1 MYWELP
7 PYVVFGFV
15 IPRSV
20 QQVIPI
26 ETIWSDGIFKIG
38 RNKFAR
44 TYKFTDINY
53 AVASKV
59 DKSTSSNSMVQE
71 KYVTVSCYK
80 KTIEEAR
87 TYFARVTTELNSHF
101 ARLGSKCAEVNGED
115 KLRILHDFYRTG
127 EESGFHFDI
136 QESMRKGH
144 SFKDYICPDTFE
156 FEKDYFRM
164 GERYGRVLFLREYAS
179 YIKDDMIAEL
189 TDMNR
194 NLMLSI
200 DVIPV
205 PTDEAVQEVEK
216 RLLGVETN
224 ITNWQRRQNAN
235 NNFSAVIPY
244 DLEQQRNTSKYLHR
258 TDGIYHKCRCRL

>member
-15 IPRSV
+15 ISRSV

-87 TYFARVTTELNSHF
+87 TYF
-101 ARLGSKCAEVNGED
+101 
-115 KLRILHDFYRTG
+115 
-127 EESGFHFDI
+127 HFDI

-164 GERYGRVLFLREYAS
+164 GDRYGRVLFLREYAS
-179 YIKDDMIAEL
+179 YIKDDIPFV
-189 TDMNR
+189 NR
-194 NLMLSI
+194 F
-200 DVIPV
+200 P
-205 PTDEAVQEVEK
+205 
-216 RLLGVETN
+216 TN
-224 ITNWQRRQNAN
+224 I
-235 NNFSAVIPY
+235 
-244 DLEQQRNTSKYLHR
+244 
-258 TDGIYHKCRCRL
+258 RLYELMTAKPGEDSVNRGRM

>member
-1 MYWELP
+1 MIKTLSNIFKQDKEK
-7 PYVVFGFV
+7 FV

-59 DKSTSSNSMVQE
+59 DKETMFLEYMDLLNSFDCGGTTKITINNRRLNKVDFEKAILIPMQEDGLDLYRKEYNNMLLDKATSSNSIVQE
-71 KYVTVSCYK
+71 KYMTVSCYK

-87 TYFARVTTELNSHF
+87 TY
-101 ARLGSKCAEVNGED
+101 
-115 KLRILHDFYRTG
+115 
-127 EESGFHFDI
+127 FHFDI

-164 GERYGRVLFLREYAS
+164 GDRYGRVQKHY
-179 YIKDDMIAEL
+179 
-189 TDMNR
+189 
-194 NLMLSI
+194 
-200 DVIPV
+200 
-205 PTDEAVQEVEK
+205 
-216 RLLGVETN
+216 
-224 ITNWQRRQNAN
+224 
-235 NNFSAVIPY
+235 
-244 DLEQQRNTSKYLHR
+244 
-258 TDGIYHKCRCRL
+258 

>member
-87 TYFARVTTELNSHF
+87 TYFDN
-101 ARLGSKCAEVNGED
+101 
-115 KLRILHDFYRTG
+115 TG
-127 EESGFHFDI
+127 
-136 QESMRKGH
+136 R
-144 SFKDYICPDTFE
+144 SFC
-156 FEKDYFRM
+156 M
-164 GERYGRVLFLREYAS
+164 
-179 YIKDDMIAEL
+179 
-189 TDMNR
+189 
-194 NLMLSI
+194 
-200 DVIPV
+200 
-205 PTDEAVQEVEK
+205 
-216 RLLGVETN
+216 
-224 ITNWQRRQNAN
+224 
-235 NNFSAVIPY
+235 NFSSLIIHPAAIEGKKP
-244 DLEQQRNTSKYLHR
+244 
-258 TDGIYHKCRCRL
+258 

>member
-1 MYWELP
+1 MIKTLSNIFKQDKEK
-7 PYVVFGFV
+7 FI

-71 KYVTVSCYK
+71 K
-80 KTIEEAR
+80 
-87 TYFARVTTELNSHF
+87 
-101 ARLGSKCAEVNGED
+101 
-115 KLRILHDFYRTG
+115 
-127 EESGFHFDI
+127 
-136 QESMRKGH
+136 
-144 SFKDYICPDTFE
+144 
-156 FEKDYFRM
+156 
-164 GERYGRVLFLREYAS
+164 
-179 YIKDDMIAEL
+179 
-189 TDMNR
+189 
-194 NLMLSI
+194 
-200 DVIPV
+200 
-205 PTDEAVQEVEK
+205 

-258 TDGIYHKCRCRL
+258 TDGIYHKCRCRLWSGEIRKFACTVRQ

>member
-1 MYWELP
+1 MTKCKVKINKEIRDYTEAIFFGLSLRQFIFSVLACGIAVGLYFLLHPYMSMETGSWICVLGAAP
-7 PYVVFGFV
+7 PCVVFGFV

-71 KYVTVSCYK
+71 K
-80 KTIEEAR
+80 
-87 TYFARVTTELNSHF
+87 
-101 ARLGSKCAEVNGED
+101 
-115 KLRILHDFYRTG
+115 
-127 EESGFHFDI
+127 
-136 QESMRKGH
+136 
-144 SFKDYICPDTFE
+144 
-156 FEKDYFRM
+156 
-164 GERYGRVLFLREYAS
+164 
-179 YIKDDMIAEL
+179 
-189 TDMNR
+189 
-194 NLMLSI
+194 
-200 DVIPV
+200 
-205 PTDEAVQEVEK
+205 

-258 TDGIYHKCRCRL
+258 TDGIYHKCRCRLWSGEIRKFDCTVCQ

>member
-1 MYWELP
+1 
-7 PYVVFGFV
+7 
-15 IPRSV
+15 
-20 QQVIPI
+20 
-26 ETIWSDGIFKIG
+26 
-38 RNKFAR
+38 
-44 TYKFTDINY
+44 
-53 AVASKV
+53 
-59 DKSTSSNSMVQE
+59 
-71 KYVTVSCYK
+71 
-80 KTIEEAR
+80 
-87 TYFARVTTELNSHF
+87 
-101 ARLGSKCAEVNGED
+101 
-115 KLRILHDFYRTG
+115 
-127 EESGFHFDI
+127 
-136 QESMRKGH
+136 MRKGH

-164 GERYGRVLFLREYAS
+164 GDRYGRVLFLREYAS

-258 TDGIYHKCRCRL
+258 TDGIYHKCRCRLWSGEIRKFACTVRQQIPNQYKIV

>member
-1 MYWELP
+1 M
-7 PYVVFGFV
+7 
-15 IPRSV
+15 
-20 QQVIPI
+20 
-26 ETIWSDGIFKIG
+26 
-38 RNKFAR
+38 
-44 TYKFTDINY
+44 
-53 AVASKV
+53 
-59 DKSTSSNSMVQE
+59 
-71 KYVTVSCYK
+71 
-80 KTIEEAR
+80 
-87 TYFARVTTELNSHF
+87 
-101 ARLGSKCAEVNGED
+101 GSKCAEVNGED

-136 QESMRKGH
+136 QENMRKGH

-156 FEKDYFRM
+156 FEKTISAWEIVMEGYFSS
-164 GERYGRVLFLREYAS
+164 GICF

-244 DLEQQRNTSKYLHR
+244 DLEQQRKESKEFMDDLTTRDQRMMFGVLTMVH
-258 TDGIYHKCRCRL
+258 TAESKTA

>member
-1 MYWELP
+1 M
-7 PYVVFGFV
+7 
-15 IPRSV
+15 
-20 QQVIPI
+20 
-26 ETIWSDGIFKIG
+26 
-38 RNKFAR
+38 
-44 TYKFTDINY
+44 
-53 AVASKV
+53 
-59 DKSTSSNSMVQE
+59 
-71 KYVTVSCYK
+71 TVSCYK

-87 TYFARVTTELNSHF
+87 TY
-101 ARLGSKCAEVNGED
+101 
-115 KLRILHDFYRTG
+115 
-127 EESGFHFDI
+127 FHFDI

-164 GERYGRVLFLREYAS
+164 GDRYGRVLFLREYAS
-179 YIKDDMIAEL
+179 YIKNDMIVEL

-200 DVIPV
+200 DVIPI

-258 TDGIYHKCRCRL
+258 TDGIYHKCRCRLWSGEIRKFACTVRQ

>member
-87 TYFARVTTELNSHF
+87 TYF
-101 ARLGSKCAEVNGED
+101 
-115 KLRILHDFYRTG
+115 
-127 EESGFHFDI
+127 HFDI

-164 GERYGRVLFLREYAS
+164 GDRYGRVLFLREYAS
-179 YIKDDMIAEL
+179 YIKDDMIVEL

-200 DVIPV
+200 DVIPI

-258 TDGIYHKCRCRL
+258 TDGIYHKCRCRLWSGEIRKFACTVRQ

>member
-1 MYWELP
+1 
-7 PYVVFGFV
+7 
-15 IPRSV
+15 
-20 QQVIPI
+20 
-26 ETIWSDGIFKIG
+26 
-38 RNKFAR
+38 
-44 TYKFTDINY
+44 
-53 AVASKV
+53 
-59 DKSTSSNSMVQE
+59 
-71 KYVTVSCYK
+71 
-80 KTIEEAR
+80 
-87 TYFARVTTELNSHF
+87 
-101 ARLGSKCAEVNGED
+101 
-115 KLRILHDFYRTG
+115 
-127 EESGFHFDI
+127 
-136 QESMRKGH
+136 MRKGH

-164 GERYGRVLFLREYAS
+164 GDRYGRVLFLREYAS

-189 TDMNR
+189 TDMSR

-244 DLEQQRNTSKYLHR
+244 DLEQQRKESKEFMDDLTTR
-258 TDGIYHKCRCRL
+258 DQRMMFGILLSLIHI

>member
-1 MYWELP
+1 MYWKLP

-71 KYVTVSCYK
+71 K
-80 KTIEEAR
+80 
-87 TYFARVTTELNSHF
+87 
-101 ARLGSKCAEVNGED
+101 
-115 KLRILHDFYRTG
+115 
-127 EESGFHFDI
+127 
-136 QESMRKGH
+136 
-144 SFKDYICPDTFE
+144 
-156 FEKDYFRM
+156 
-164 GERYGRVLFLREYAS
+164 
-179 YIKDDMIAEL
+179 
-189 TDMNR
+189 
-194 NLMLSI
+194 
-200 DVIPV
+200 
-205 PTDEAVQEVEK
+205 

-258 TDGIYHKCRCRL
+258 TDGIYHKCRCRLWSGEIRKFDCTVRQ